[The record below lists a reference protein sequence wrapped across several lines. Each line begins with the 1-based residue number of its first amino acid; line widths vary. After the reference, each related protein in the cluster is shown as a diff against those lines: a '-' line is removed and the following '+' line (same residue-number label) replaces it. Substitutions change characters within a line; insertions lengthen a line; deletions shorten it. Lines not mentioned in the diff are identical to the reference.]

1 MDARGQSWTPRHP
14 KYIVWP
20 TQAACGGPEPGILG
34 VLPGEWASSRIV
46 GDTHSPIIDLPLTAV
61 SDADLVTVAAWY
73 DNEFGYAN
81 RLAETAAA
89 LVHG

>member
-1 MDARGQSWTPRHP
+1 MDWRILLKIGSPSPEDAHP
-14 KYIVWP
+14 C
-20 TQAACGGPEPGILG
+20 AAVRSAEPGILG

-46 GDTHSPIIDLPLTAV
+46 GDTHSSIIDLPLTAV

-73 DNEFGYAN
+73 DNESGYAT